1 MELLREE
8 VIDRL
13 ADVVHIAQRRNL
25 PPYATYRARLNQLI
39 SNFSF
44 SLTDAFI
51 SDMMA
56 DQQMMCLMNLLQ
68 MYIREINHL
77 VLNQDETFV

>member
-25 PPYATYRARLNQLI
+25 SSSATYRERLNHLI
-39 SNFSF
+39 TNFSL
-44 SLTDAFI
+44 SSTDVFI
-51 SDMMA
+51 GDMMA
-56 DQQMMCLMNLLQ
+56 DQHMNCLMNLLQ
-68 MYIREINHL
+68 MYIRDINHL
-77 VLNQDETFV
+77 VLNQEETYV